1 MNNIQ
6 WKARWLEGKDMR
18 ECGVLLH
25 ITSLP
30 EKGGIGTL
38 GREAYRFVDFI
49 RESGMNIWQVL
60 PVGPVGYGESP
71 YQSVSTYAGN
81 PMMIDLNMLEE
92 EGILPEGN
100 REFLPDSDK
109 VDFEA
114 VRAAKEK
121 ALRAAYA
128 ASKDKVDM
136 AAFRRENP
144 WVEDY
149 ALFMALKM
157 HFGGGTWQKWPLDIR
172 LRKADEME
180 KWRKE
185 LKEEAEYYIFVQCLF
200 FAQWFKLRAYA
211 NENGVKLF
219 GDMPIYVA
227 EDSSDMWANPDVFQ
241 VDEERRPLKVAGVPP
256 DYFSADG
263 QLWGNPLYDWK
274 KLKKQKFH
282 WWMERM
288 RAMAKLYDLVR
299 VDHFIGFAN
308 YYSIEYGAPNARE
321 GKWIKA
327 PGKSLFRRLKKEV
340 PQITVIAEDL
350 GEVNNRVKRLLKFC
364 GYPGMK
370 VLTFG
375 LDGGAENPH
384 APHNFTE
391 NSVIYTGTHD
401 NDTVLGVWNTA
412 DEGTKESARKLFDIK
427 DGDDVVGKMVE
438 AVWASPSQRAIVPMQ
453 DLLRIGS
460 EGRMNL
466 PGTVGGWW
474 SWRMTAPVPET
485 VKEEIIK
492 LNKKYNRGGKME

>member
-1 MNNIQ
+1 
-6 WKARWLEGKDMR
+6 MR
-18 ECGVLLH
+18 ESGVLLH

-30 EKGGIGTL
+30 EKGGIGTM
-38 GREAYRFVDFI
+38 GKAAYEFVDFVA
-49 RESGMNIWQVL
+49 ECGLNIWQVL

-81 PMMIDLNMLEE
+81 PLIIDLKMLEN
-92 EGILPEGN
+92 EGLLPEDGYTL
-100 REFLPDSDK
+100 LPDADK
-109 VDFEA
+109 VDFES
-114 VRAAKEK
+114 VRAEKEK
-121 ALRAAYA
+121 ALRCAFAFA
-128 ASKDKVDM
+128 KDKVDTKT
-136 AAFRRENP
+136 FVKENP
-144 WVEDY
+144 WVEEY

-157 HFGGGTWQKWPLDIR
+157 HFGGGAWQYWP
-172 LRKADEME
+172 
-180 KWRKE
+180 KE
-185 LKEEAEYYIFVQCLF
+185 LRMRDEKALLTWKKELSEEIDYYIFVQCLF
-200 FAQWFKLRAYA
+200 FRQWFALRKYA
-211 NENGVKLF
+211 NDKGVKLF

-227 EDSSDMWANPDVFQ
+227 EDSADMWGNPEVFQ
-241 VDEERRPLKVAGVPP
+241 LDEERRPLKVAGVPP

-274 KLKKQKFH
+274 KLKKRKFD

-308 YYSIEYGAPNARE
+308 YYAVPYGAPNARN

-340 PQITVIAEDL
+340 KEITVIAEDL
-350 GEVNNRVKRLLKFC
+350 GEVNKRVKRLLKFC

-375 LDGGAENPH
+375 FDGGDDNPH
-384 APHNFTE
+384 GPHNFTE

-401 NDTVLGVWNTA
+401 NDTALGFWEHATDA
-412 DEGTKESARKLFDIK
+412 QKEKGTEQLQLQP
-427 DGDDVVGKMVE
+427 GDDVVGKMIA
-438 AVWASPSQRAIVPMQ
+438 AVWAAPCNRAIVPMQ
-453 DLLRIGS
+453 DFLRIGS

-474 SWRMTAPVPET
+474 SWRMTMPVPES
-485 VKEEIIK
+485 VKEEVK
-492 LNKKYNRGGKME
+492 MLNRKYNRGGKIK

>member
-1 MNNIQ
+1 MEVQN
-6 WKARWLEGKDMR
+6 MR
-18 ECGVLLH
+18 ESGVLLH

-30 EKGGIGTL
+30 SKGGIGTM
-38 GREAYRFVDFI
+38 GKEAYHFVDFVA
-49 RESGMNIWQVL
+49 ESGLNIWQVL

-81 PMMIDLNMLEE
+81 PLLIDLPLLEE
-92 EGILPEGN
+92 AGILPGGSYTL
-100 REFLPDSDK
+100 LPDGPK

-114 VRAAKEK
+114 VRAEKEK
-121 ALRAAYA
+121 ALRCAFAV
-128 ASKDKVDM
+128 SRDKVDM
-136 AAFRRENP
+136 AGFVKENA
-144 WVEDY
+144 WVEEY

-157 HFGGGTWQKWPLDIR
+157 HFGGGSWQNWPMDVR
-172 LRKADEME
+172 LRREETLTKY
-180 KWRKE
+180 KKE
-185 LKEEAEYYIFVQCLF
+185 LAEEIRYYIFVQCLF
-200 FAQWFKLRAYA
+200 FEQWFKLRRYA
-211 NENGVKLF
+211 NEKGIKLF

-227 EDSSDMWANPDVFQ
+227 EDSADMWGNPDVFQ
-241 VDEERRPLKVAGVPP
+241 LDEQRRPLKVAGVPP
-256 DYFSADG
+256 DYFSEDG

-274 KLKKQKFH
+274 KLKKRKFD

-308 YYSIEYGAPNARE
+308 YYAVPYGAPNARS

-327 PGKSLFRRLKKEV
+327 PGKSLFRRMKKEV

-350 GEVNNRVKRLLKFC
+350 GEVNKRVKRLLKFC

-375 LDGGAENPH
+375 FDGGEDNPH

-391 NSVIYTGTHD
+391 NAVIYTGTHD
-401 NDTVLGVWNTA
+401 NDTAKGFWDHA
-412 DEGTKESARKLFDIK
+412 SKEQKENAKKYFGLHETE
-427 DGDDVVGKMVE
+427 DVVGKMIE
-438 AVWASPSQRAIVPMQ
+438 AVWAAPCRRAIVPMQ
-453 DLLRIGS
+453 DFLRIGS

-474 SWRMTAPVPET
+474 SWRMTAPAPDA
-485 VKEEIIK
+485 VKQEIQM
-492 LNKKYNRGGKME
+492 LNKKYNRGGTQS